1 MAKIFWKPWGD
12 FLPFVL
18 LSVITSI
25 ISITMVVFPKQTQSI
40 KPNMDLPEPM
50 TGEFNIAVAHFGQGT
65 KDGLKESEIAAQ
77 ISNLL
82 FNFLDS
88 EYNSINF
95 GFKVQISHKDIP
107 VIEEDTEAERI
118 AKDINADVIIFGNV
132 QIFEENAEFFPRFYI
147 AERPAK
153 VDFTGP
159 SVTELAGIS
168 RLEAPINFALS
179 DLSFQAP
186 LNKELRNRTNVL
198 ITFIKG
204 LTYFSGNKL
213 EEAQKSFEECVSEA
227 KRFGPF
233 KGKEIL
239 YLLLAITNTHQK
251 KYDSALAN
259 LAETFN
265 INSEYARGYIAR
277 GNVFYLQ
284 TINDWSQNKLD
295 QAANEYQKAL
305 KATDQPVG
313 AYITEK
319 ANVSLGNIFVVK
331 AQQTNNS
338 TLYEN
343 AITHYDSAI
352 RTFRNEP

>member
-1 MAKIFWKPWGD
+1 M
-12 FLPFVL
+12 
-18 LSVITSI
+18 
-25 ISITMVVFPKQTQSI
+25 
-40 KPNMDLPEPM
+40 
-50 TGEFNIAVAHFGQGT
+50 
-65 KDGLKESEIAAQ
+65 
-77 ISNLL
+77 L